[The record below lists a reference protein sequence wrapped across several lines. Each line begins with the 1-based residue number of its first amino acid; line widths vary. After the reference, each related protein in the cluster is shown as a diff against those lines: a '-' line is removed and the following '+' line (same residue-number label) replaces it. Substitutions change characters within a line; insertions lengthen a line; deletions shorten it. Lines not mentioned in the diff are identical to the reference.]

1 MELISSKYRFVATMD
16 FSEVECRAGLM
27 VIKSHLAEQL
37 RRCYG
42 VDSADWEERLSVL
55 TGCRPSKILLH
66 VIAGGLYCDSHLL
79 VMPLLPF
86 EVARSF
92 VKENLWWV
100 LERAEAVAASHH
112 GCQLVPEDATEG
124 RFWFRA
130 LMLVSLLAEREA
142 LADGRYVFAGDNDC
156 LFDEAIYSSNH
167 LSGGPGGCKAEKP

>member
-1 MELISSKYRFVATMD
+1 VDASDAAMELISSKYRFVATMD
-16 FSEVECRAGLM
+16 FSEGECCAGLM

-55 TGCRPSKILLH
+55 TGCRPSKFLFH

-79 VMPLLPF
+79 VMAF

-100 LERAEAVAASHH
+100 LERA
-112 GCQLVPEDATEG
+112 
-124 RFWFRA
+124 
-130 LMLVSLLAEREA
+130 
-142 LADGRYVFAGDNDC
+142 
-156 LFDEAIYSSNH
+156 
-167 LSGGPGGCKAEKP
+167 